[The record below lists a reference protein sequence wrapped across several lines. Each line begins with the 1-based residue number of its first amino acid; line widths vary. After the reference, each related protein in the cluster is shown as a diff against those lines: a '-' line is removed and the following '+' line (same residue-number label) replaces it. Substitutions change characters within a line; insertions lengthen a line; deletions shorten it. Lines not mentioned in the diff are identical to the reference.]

1 MNNLTTENEQFLSEV
16 NNYKNDYYSNN
27 RKGMIFKKTQ
37 KLDLAK
43 NISKQFDLKTL
54 ITNSIFIIPNSNN
67 IYLDYTILKLYIHP
81 DNYNSLFDYILYLQ
95 DELILKY
102 KTYNIHINLDTFTI
116 SAAERYKSLIE
127 LYVKKCEELSVNKP
141 DDELYTS
148 LVDKLCIYNTP
159 HIIDTIIMLLK
170 PVIPPIINTKFHFE
184 TKQDSPDLIK
194 KLLEQ
199 KHI

>member
-1 MNNLTTENEQFLSEV
+1 MNELTTDNEQFLSEV

-43 NISKQFDLKTL
+43 NISNQFDLKTL
-54 ITNSIFIIPNSNN
+54 ITNSIFIIPNTNN

-81 DNYNSLFDYILYLQ
+81 DNYNSLIDYIFYLQ
-95 DELILKY
+95 DDLIQQY

-127 LYVKKCEELSVNKP
+127 LYSKKCEDLCVNKSE
-141 DDELYTS
+141 DEFYTN

-159 HIIDTIIMLLK
+159 NIIDTIITLLK
-170 PVIPPIINTKFHFE
+170 PIIPPVINTKFHFE
-184 TKQDSPDLIK
+184 TKQDSPKLIE
-194 KLLEQ
+194 KLLQQ